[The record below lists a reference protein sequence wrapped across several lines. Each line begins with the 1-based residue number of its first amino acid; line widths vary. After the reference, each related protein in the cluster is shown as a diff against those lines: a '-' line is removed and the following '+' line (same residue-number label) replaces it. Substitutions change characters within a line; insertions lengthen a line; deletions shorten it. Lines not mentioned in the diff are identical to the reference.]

1 MSECETV
8 AMAKQLSGDCVTV
21 ARSDAVFPA
30 ISEFVKIRIGI
41 CNKCNKRTTFSLS
54 AVLIPGGSGQYK
66 KGAGGQPD
74 WNLLFIWTPG
84 QCGIHKGAKA
94 WVGGEELRRNLNSMT
109 TPLCRE
115 RERRVAVQQEWLAS
129 VQIDRSY

>member
-8 AMAKQLSGDCVTV
+8 AMAKQLSGDSVTV

-30 ISEFVKIRIGI
+30 ISEIRIGI

-66 KGAGGQPD
+66 KGARRQPD

-84 QCGIHKGAKA
+84 QCGIHKGAMA
-94 WVGGEELRRNLNSMT
+94 WLGGDWS
-109 TPLCRE
+109 
-115 RERRVAVQQEWLAS
+115 
-129 VQIDRSY
+129 